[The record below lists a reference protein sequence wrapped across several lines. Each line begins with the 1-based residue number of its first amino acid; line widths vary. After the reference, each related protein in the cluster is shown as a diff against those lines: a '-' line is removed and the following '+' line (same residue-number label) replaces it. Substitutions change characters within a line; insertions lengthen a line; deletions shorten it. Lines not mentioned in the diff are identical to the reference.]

1 MKFLYPSV
9 HRATLCIPPNIL
21 PKKSWELIMSDLE
34 NHFGDDAS
42 IDEGTNRN
50 ILAFLVKNSAEESTM
65 QASWNFL
72 NSIEDKDIIAPSQT
86 AFWKKT
92 HKDISKEIFDHEKV
106 KSKAN
111 CKACHTDIE
120 KGLIENENIKNLST
134 FK

>member
-1 MKFLYPSV
+1 M
-9 HRATLCIPPNIL
+9 

-42 IDEGTNRN
+42 LDVEINKN
-50 ILAFLVKNSAEESTM
+50 ILAFLLKNSAETSTAE
-65 QASWNFL
+65 ASFKFL
-72 NSIEDKDIIAPSQT
+72 QSIKNQDIIALSKT
-86 AFWKKT
+86 TFWEKT
-92 HKDISKEIFDHEKV
+92 HKDIPKEIFDNEKI

-120 KGLIENENIKNLST
+120 KGLIEDENIKNLFD

>member
-1 MKFLYPSV
+1 
-9 HRATLCIPPNIL
+9 
-21 PKKSWELIMSDLE
+21 MSDLE

-42 IDEGTNRN
+42 LDEEINKD
-50 ILAFLVKNSAEESTM
+50 ILSFLIKNSAETSTTK
-65 QASWNFL
+65 ASWNFL
-72 NSIEDKDIIAPSQT
+72 NSIGDKDIIAPSQT